1 LTDFL
6 NINYLKSGTARQ
18 QKAFE
23 VLNENLI
30 LQKLYDFTPILVG
43 TIPINIAID
52 SSDLDIAC
60 YWKDKSQFIEIVR
73 KNFSEEKDFQ
83 IYEKEISGN
92 EAVVANFFT
101 DDFEIEI
108 FGQNIPVQEQFGFR
122 HMIIEAKILEENG
135 EDFRQKIIALKK
147 SGIKTEPAFAQ
158 LLNLKGN
165 PYEAL
170 LNFKKI

>member
-1 LTDFL
+1 MTDFL
-6 NINYLKSGTARQ
+6 TINYLKSGTARQ

-30 LQKLYDFTPILVG
+30 LQKLSDFMPVLVG
-43 TIPINIAID
+43 TIPINIDID

-60 YWKDKSQFIEIVR
+60 YWKDKNHFIEIIK
-73 KNFSEEKDFQ
+73 KNFSSAKDFQ
-83 IYEKEISGN
+83 IYEKEISRN
-92 EAVVANFFT
+92 EAVVANFFA

-108 FGQNIPVQEQFGFR
+108 FGQNLPVEEQFGFR
-122 HMIIEAKILEENG
+122 HMIIEAKILEEKG
-135 EDFRQKIIALKK
+135 EDFRQEIIELKK

-158 LLNLKGN
+158 LLELKGN

-170 LNFKKI
+170 LKFKTI

>member
-1 LTDFL
+1 MTDFL
-6 NINYLKSGTARQ
+6 TINYLKSGTARQ

-30 LQKLYDFTPILVG
+30 LQKLSEFTPVLVG
-43 TIPINIAID
+43 TIPINIDIS

-60 YWKDKSQFIEIVR
+60 YWKDKNHFIEIVK
-73 KNFSEEKDFQ
+73 KNFSEQKDFQ
-83 IYEKEISGN
+83 IFEKEISRN

-101 DDFEIEI
+101 NDFEIEI
-108 FGQNIPVQEQFGFR
+108 FGQNTLVENQFGFR
-122 HMIIEAKILEENG
+122 HMIIEASILEEKG

-158 LLNLKGN
+158 LLGLKGD
-165 PYEAL
+165 PYEAI

>member
-1 LTDFL
+1 MTDFL

-30 LQKLYDFTPILVG
+30 LQKLSEFTPILVG
-43 TIPINIAID
+43 TIPINIDIA

-60 YWKDKSQFIEIVR
+60 HWKDKNHFIEIV
-73 KNFSEEKDFQ
+73 KNHFSEEKDFQ

-92 EAVVANFFT
+92 EAVVSNFFV
-101 DDFEIEI
+101 DNFEIEI

-122 HMIIEAKILEENG
+122 HMIIEAAILENYG
-135 EDFRQKIIALKK
+135 EDFRRKIVALKK
-147 SGIKTEPAFAQ
+147 QGIKTEPAFAQ

>member
-1 LTDFL
+1 MADFL
-6 NINYLKSGTARQ
+6 TINYLKSGTARQ

-23 VLNENLI
+23 VLNEKLI
-30 LQKLYDFTPILVG
+30 LQKLSDFTPVLVG
-43 TIPINIAID
+43 TIPINIDID

-60 YWKDKSQFIEIVR
+60 YWKNKNHFIEIL
-73 KNFSEEKDFQ
+73 KNHFSTVKDFQ
-83 IYEKEISGN
+83 IYEREISGN
-92 EAVVANFFT
+92 EAVVANFFM

-108 FGQNIPVQEQFGFR
+108 FGQNIPVEEQFGFR
-122 HMIIEAKILEENG
+122 HMIIEAKILEEKG

-165 PYEAL
+165 PYQAL
-170 LNFKKI
+170 LNFKTI

>member
-1 LTDFL
+1 MTDFL

-30 LQKLYDFTPILVG
+30 LQKLSDFTPVLVG

-60 YWKDKSQFIEIVR
+60 HWKNKNHFIEAVK
-73 KNFSEEKDFQ
+73 KNFSGEKHFQ
-83 IYEKEISGN
+83 IYEKKISGK

-122 HMIIEAKILEENG
+122 HMMIEAKILEQNG
-135 EDFRQKIIALKK
+135 EDFRQKIIELKK

-170 LNFKKI
+170 LNFKTI

>member
-1 LTDFL
+1 MTDFL
-6 NINYLKSGTARQ
+6 NINYLKSGTERQ

-30 LQKLYDFTPILVG
+30 LQKLSEFTPVLVG
-43 TIPINIAID
+43 TIPINIDID

-60 YWKDKSQFIEIVR
+60 YWKDKNHFIEIVK
-73 KNFSEEKDFQ
+73 KNFSGEKDFQ
-83 IYEKEISGN
+83 IYEKEISGK
-92 EAVVANFFT
+92 EAVVANFFV

-122 HMIIEAKILEENG
+122 HMIIEAKILEQNG
-135 EDFRQKIIALKK
+135 EDFRRKIIELKK

-158 LLNLKGN
+158 LLNLKGD
-165 PYEAL
+165 PYKAL

>member
-1 LTDFL
+1 MTDFL

-30 LQKLYDFTPILVG
+30 LQKLSDFTPVLVG

-60 YWKDKSQFIEIVR
+60 YWKDKNHFIEMVK
-73 KNFSEEKDFQ
+73 KNFSAENHFQ
-83 IYEKEISGN
+83 IYKKEISEN
-92 EAVVANFFT
+92 EAVVANFFI

-108 FGQNIPVQEQFGFR
+108 FGQNIPVENQFGFR

-135 EDFRQKIIALKK
+135 EDFRQKIIELKK

-158 LLNLKGN
+158 LLNLKGD
-165 PYEAL
+165 PYEAI

>member
-1 LTDFL
+1 MTDFL

-30 LQKLYDFTPILVG
+30 LQKLWDFTPVLVG

-60 YWKDKSQFIEIVR
+60 YWKDKNHFIEIVK
-73 KNFSEEKDFQ
+73 KNFSEENHFQ
-83 IYEKEISGN
+83 IYEKEISGK
-92 EAVVANFFT
+92 EAIVANFFT

-108 FGQNIPVQEQFGFR
+108 FGQNIPIQEQFGFR
-122 HMIIEAKILEENG
+122 HMIIEAEILEEKG
-135 EDFRQKIIALKK
+135 EDFRQKIIELKK

-158 LLNLKGN
+158 LLNLKGD

-170 LNFKKI
+170 LNFKTI

>member
-1 LTDFL
+1 MTDFL

>member
-60 YWKDKSQFIEIVR
+60 YWKDKNHFIEMVR
-73 KNFSEEKDFQ
+73 KNFSEEKSFQ
-83 IYEKEISGN
+83 IYEKEISGE

-122 HMIIEAKILEENG
+122 HMIIEAKILEEKG
-135 EDFRQKIIALKK
+135 EDFRQKIIELKK
-147 SGIKTEPAFAQ
+147 SGIKTEPAFSQ
-158 LLNLKGN
+158 LLNLKGD

>member
-1 LTDFL
+1 MTDFL

-30 LQKLYDFTPILVG
+30 LQKLWGFTPVLVG
-43 TIPINIAID
+43 TIPINIAND
-52 SSDLDIAC
+52 SSDLDLAC
-60 YWKDKSQFIEIVR
+60 YWKDKNHFIEIVK
-73 KNFSEEKDFQ
+73 KNFSEENHFQ
-83 IYEKEISGN
+83 IYEKEISGK
-92 EAVVANFFT
+92 EAIVANFFT

-108 FGQNIPVQEQFGFR
+108 FGQNIPVEEQFGFR

-135 EDFRQKIIALKK
+135 EDFRQKIIELKK

-158 LLNLKGN
+158 LLNLKGD

>member
-1 LTDFL
+1 MTDFL

-30 LQKLYDFTPILVG
+30 LQKLSEFTPVLVG
-43 TIPINIAID
+43 TIPINIDIS

-60 YWKDKSQFIEIVR
+60 YWKDKNHFIELVR
-73 KNFSEEKDFQ
+73 KNFSEENNFH
-83 IYEKEISGN
+83 IYEKEISVN

-101 DDFEIEI
+101 NDFKIEI
-108 FGQNIPVQEQFGFR
+108 FGQNLPVQEQFGFR
-122 HMIIEAKILEENG
+122 HMIIEAEILEENG
-135 EDFRQKIIALKK
+135 EDFRQQIITLKK
-147 SGIKTEPAFAQ
+147 LGIKTEPAFAQ
-158 LLNLKGN
+158 LLHLKGN

>member
-1 LTDFL
+1 MTDFL
-6 NINYLKSGTARQ
+6 DINYLKSGTARQ

-30 LQKLYDFTPILVG
+30 LQKLSDFMPVLVG

-60 YWKDKSQFIEIVR
+60 YWKDKNHFIKIVK
-73 KNFSEEKDFQ
+73 KNFSEENNFQ

-92 EAVVANFFT
+92 ETVVANFFIN
-101 DDFEIEI
+101 DFEIEI
-108 FGQNIPVQEQFGFR
+108 FGQNIPVQEQFGYR

-135 EDFRQKIIALKK
+135 KDFRQKIIELKK

-158 LLNLKGN
+158 LLNLKDN

>member
-6 NINYLKSGTARQ
+6 TINYLKSGTARQ

-30 LQKLYDFTPILVG
+30 LQKLWDFTPVLVG

-52 SSDLDIAC
+52 SSDLDVAC
-60 YWKDKSQFIEIVR
+60 YWKDKNHFIEIV
-73 KNFSEEKDFQ
+73 KQNFSEENHFQ
-83 IYEKEISGN
+83 MYEKEISGK
-92 EAVVANFFT
+92 EAIVANFFT
-101 DDFEIEI
+101 DNFEIEI
-108 FGQNIPVQEQFGFR
+108 FGQNIPVEEQFGFR
-122 HMIIEAKILEENG
+122 HMIIEAKILEEKG
-135 EDFRQKIIALKK
+135 EDFRQKIIELKK
-147 SGIKTEPAFAQ
+147 FGIKTEPAFAQ
-158 LLNLKGN
+158 LLNLKGD

>member
-6 NINYLKSGTARQ
+6 NIDYLKSGTARQ

-30 LQKLYDFTPILVG
+30 LQKLSGFTPVLVG

-60 YWKDKSQFIEIVR
+60 YWKDKNHFIEIVK
-73 KNFSEEKDFQ
+73 KNFSEENHFQ
-83 IYEKEISGN
+83 IYEKEIFGK
-92 EAVVANFFT
+92 EAVLANFFT

-108 FGQNIPVQEQFGFR
+108 FGQNSPVQEQFGFR
-122 HMIIEAKILEENG
+122 HMIIEATILEENG
-135 EDFRQKIIALKK
+135 EDFRHKIIELKK
-147 SGIKTEPAFAQ
+147 SGIKTEPAFAK
-158 LLNLKGN
+158 LLNLKGD

>member
-1 LTDFL
+1 MTDFL
-6 NINYLKSGTARQ
+6 TINYLTSGTAIQ

-30 LQKLYDFTPILVG
+30 LQKLSDFTPVLVG
-43 TIPINIAID
+43 TIPIKID
-52 SSDLDIAC
+52 IHSSDLDIAC
-60 YWKDKSQFIEIVR
+60 YWTHKNHFIETV
-73 KNFSEEKDFQ
+73 KNHFSEEKGFQ
-83 IYEKEISGN
+83 IYEKEISGIA
-92 EAVVANFFT
+92 AVVANFFV

-108 FGQNIPVQEQFGFR
+108 FGQNLPVEEQFGFR
-122 HMIIEAKILEENG
+122 HMIVEAKILEEKG
-135 EDFRQKIIALKK
+135 EDFRQKIIELKK

-170 LNFKKI
+170 LKFKTI

>member
-1 LTDFL
+1 MTDFL
-6 NINYLKSGTARQ
+6 TINYLKSGTAKQ

-30 LQKLYDFTPILVG
+30 LQKLSDFTPVLIG

-60 YWKDKSQFIEIVR
+60 YWKDKNHFIEILK
-73 KNFSEEKDFQ
+73 KNFSTSKDFQ
-83 IYEKEISGN
+83 IYEKKIHGRES
-92 EAVVANFFT
+92 VVANFFT

-108 FGQNIPVQEQFGFR
+108 FGQNIPVQEQFGFK
-122 HMIIEAKILEENG
+122 HLIIEAKVLEENG
-135 EDFRQKIIALKK
+135 EDFRLKIIELKN
-147 SGIKTEPAFAQ
+147 SGLKTEPAFAQ
-158 LLNLKGN
+158 LLHLKGD

-170 LNFKKI
+170 LNL

>member
-1 LTDFL
+1 MTDFL
-6 NINYLKSGTARQ
+6 AINYLKSGTARQ
-18 QKAFE
+18 RKAFE

-30 LQKLYDFTPILVG
+30 LQKLSDFMPVLVG
-43 TIPINIAID
+43 TIPINIDID

-60 YWKDKSQFIEIVR
+60 YWTHKNHFIETV
-73 KNFSEEKDFQ
+73 KNHFSEEKGFQ
-83 IYEKEISGN
+83 IYEKEISGIA
-92 EAVVANFFT
+92 AVVANFFV

-108 FGQNIPVQEQFGFR
+108 FGQNLPVEEQFGFR
-122 HMIIEAKILEENG
+122 HMIIEAKILEEKG
-135 EDFRQKIIALKK
+135 GDFRQKIIALKK

-170 LNFKKI
+170 LNFKTI

>member
-30 LQKLYDFTPILVG
+30 LQKLSDFTPVLVG

-60 YWKDKSQFIEIVR
+60 YWKDKNHFIETIK
-73 KNFSEEKDFQ
+73 KNFSEERHFQ

-92 EAVVANFFT
+92 EAVIANFFT
-101 DDFEIEI
+101 NDFEIEI
-108 FGQNIPVQEQFGFR
+108 FGQNTLVENQFGFR
-122 HMIIEAKILEENG
+122 HMIIEASILEENG
-135 EDFRQKIIALKK
+135 EDFRQKIIVLKK

-158 LLNLKGN
+158 LLGLKGD

>member
-1 LTDFL
+1 MTVFL

-60 YWKDKSQFIEIVR
+60 YWKDKNHFIEMVR
-73 KNFSEEKDFQ
+73 KNFSEEKSFQ
-83 IYEKEISGN
+83 IYEKEISGE

-122 HMIIEAKILEENG
+122 HMIIEAKILEEKG
-135 EDFRQKIIALKK
+135 EDFRQKIIELKK
-147 SGIKTEPAFAQ
+147 SGIKTEPAFSQ
-158 LLNLKGN
+158 LLNLKGD

>member
-1 LTDFL
+1 MTDFL

-30 LQKLYDFTPILVG
+30 LQKLSEFEPVLVG
-43 TIPINIAID
+43 TIPINIDIS
-52 SSDLDIAC
+52 SSDLDVAC
-60 YWKDKSQFIEIVR
+60 YWKDKNHFIEII
-73 KNFSEEKDFQ
+73 KQNFSEEKAFQ

-101 DDFEIEI
+101 NDFEIEI
-108 FGQNIPVQEQFGFR
+108 FGQNLPVQEQFGFR
-122 HMIIEAKILEENG
+122 HMIIEAEILEENG
-135 EDFRQKIIALKK
+135 EDFRQQIITLKK
-147 SGIKTEPAFAQ
+147 LGIKTEPAFAQ
-158 LLNLKGN
+158 LLHLKGD

>member
-1 LTDFL
+1 MTDFL

-60 YWKDKSQFIEIVR
+60 YWKDKNHFIEMVR
-73 KNFSEEKDFQ
+73 KNFSEEKSFQ
-83 IYEKEISGN
+83 IYEKEISGE
-92 EAVVANFFT
+92 EAVVANFFK

-135 EDFRQKIIALKK
+135 EDFRQKIIELKK
-147 SGIKTEPAFAQ
+147 LGIKTEPAFSQ
-158 LLNLKGN
+158 LLNLKGD

-170 LNFKKI
+170 INFKKI